1 VCLFKRSN
9 GETPKILIYQ
19 EIYLK
24 KSIMPDK
31 KPIEKLQDE
40 IKELRITIDEMKEVI
55 LMLRDYIKNK
65 EDAERRG
72 WFY

>member
-1 VCLFKRSN
+1 
-9 GETPKILIYQ
+9 
-19 EIYLK
+19 
-24 KSIMPDK
+24 MPDK

-40 IKELRITIDEMKEVI
+40 IKELRITLDEMKEVI